1 MSMKAESLRADMPTP
16 RATPTKSRD
25 LGALFERHISREF
38 VDKDVDA
45 TMETMVPE
53 PYVHC
58 VPIMTGGFGG
68 EGVRRFYSEH
78 FVIQIPE
85 ETTVTPISRTVGKDQ
100 VVDELIVSFTHDTQW
115 DYLLPG
121 IPPTGKRVKLPHVVV
136 MKFENG
142 KVAHEHIYWDQ
153 ASLLVQVGLLDPAD
167 LPVAGV
173 EQARRLLG
181 AAQERRGHFET
192 NAGGGEKS
200 TARV

>member
-16 RATPTKSRD
+16 GATPTKSRD
-25 LGALFERHISREF
+25 LGALFDRHISREF

-45 TMETMVPE
+45 IMETMVPE

-78 FVIQIPE
+78 FVNQIPKDA
-85 ETTVTPISRTVGKDQ
+85 TVTPISRTVGKDQ

-121 IPPTGKRVKLPHVVV
+121 IPPTGRRVELPHVVV

-142 KVAHEHIYWDQ
+142 KVAHEHVWWDQ
-153 ASLLVQVGLLDPAD
+153 ASLLAQVGLLDPAK
-167 LPVAGV
+167 LPVVGV
-173 EQARRLLG
+173 EQAKKLMSVTGKNRD
-181 AAQERRGHFET
+181 
-192 NAGGGEKS
+192 
-200 TARV
+200 